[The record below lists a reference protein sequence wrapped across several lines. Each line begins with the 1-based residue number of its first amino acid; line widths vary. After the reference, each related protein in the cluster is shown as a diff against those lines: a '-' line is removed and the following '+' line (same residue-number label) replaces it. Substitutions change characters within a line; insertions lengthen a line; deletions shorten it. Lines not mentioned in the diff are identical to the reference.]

1 MHRMIRPLA
10 LVATTAATLATA
22 GSALAAG
29 NVTALKGDRTGD
41 GCTFKG
47 KLELAANKKSVE
59 VREVSYDP
67 ITCTLRVKQ
76 TVSAGTVAP
85 KASAAKVGAAA
96 VWYRSAGQQK
106 SWFVNQN
113 TITETQV
120 VDKIDYLYN
129 GGKVSNGV
137 CATTRSKVS
146 FWAILAN
153 SRVCQYQNFQ
163 SVAHGASYTKFGTT
177 GFCPNHLATY
187 TEIENHIYG
196 KANGSLI
203 STYDY
208 ARSGACTS
216 SLFFRQRLIRL
227 I

>member
-10 LVATTAATLATA
+10 LVGATAATLATA
-22 GSALAAG
+22 GSALAADG
-29 NVTALKGDRTGD
+29 TVALKGERTD
-41 GCTFKG
+41 AGCAFTG
-47 KLELAANKKSVE
+47 KVELAPNKKSVE
-59 VREVSYDP
+59 LREVSFDP

-76 TVSAGTVAP
+76 ISSGTVAP
-85 KASAAKVGAAA
+85 TAAKVGADATA

-113 TITETQV
+113 NINETQV

-137 CATTRSKVS
+137 CTTTRSKVS
-146 FWAILAN
+146 FWTVLAN
-153 SRVCQYQNFQ
+153 QRVCQYQNFQ
-163 SVAHGASYTKFGTT
+163 SVVHGASYTKFGTT

-187 TEIENHIYG
+187 TEIQNHIYG
-196 KANGSLI
+196 KANGALV

-208 ARSGACTS
+208 AKSGACTS

-227 I
+227 A